1 MIIIKSEHEINLMRE
16 AGKIVGKVF
25 DELKPLCKA
34 GVTTLELASR
44 AEEVITS
51 SGAKPTFKGYN
62 GFKGSI
68 CISINDEIIHGI
80 PSHRKLKNGDIVSFD
95 VGATKDGYCGDACRT
110 YEVGEVS
117 DNAKKLIRVTEECF
131 FKAIALA
138 KPGVH
143 LSTLSHAI
151 QVYAES
157 NGFSVLKDFTGHGI
171 GRNLHEDPAIPNYGE
186 EGHGPVLRKGMCLAI
201 EPMIMEGSDEYIIL
215 DDGWT
220 TKTKDKMLSSH
231 YENTIVI
238 TEDGCEILTFG
249 SKEVY
254 HG

>member
-1 MIIIKSEHEINLMRE
+1 MIIIKSEHEIELMRQ
-16 AGKIVGKVF
+16 AGKVVGKVF
-25 DELKPLCKA
+25 DELEPLCKE
-34 GVTTLELASR
+34 GISTLELANH
-44 AEEVITS
+44 AEKVINS
-51 SGAKPTFKGYN
+51 FGAKPTFKGYN
-62 GFKGSI
+62 GFKGAI
-68 CISINDEIIHGI
+68 CISVNDEIIHGI

-95 VGATKDGYCGDACRT
+95 VGATLNGYCGDACRT
-110 YEVGEVS
+110 FYVGEVKE
-117 DNAKKLIRVTEECF
+117 NARKLVEVTRECF

-151 QVYAES
+151 QVHAES
-157 NGFSVLKDFTGHGI
+157 NGYSILKDFTGHGI
-171 GRNLHEDPAIPNYGE
+171 GRHLHEDPYIPNYGE
-186 EGHGPVLRKGMCLAI
+186 EGHGPILKKGMCLAI

-238 TEDGCEILTFG
+238 TDDGCEILTLG
-249 SKEVY
+249 SKEVF